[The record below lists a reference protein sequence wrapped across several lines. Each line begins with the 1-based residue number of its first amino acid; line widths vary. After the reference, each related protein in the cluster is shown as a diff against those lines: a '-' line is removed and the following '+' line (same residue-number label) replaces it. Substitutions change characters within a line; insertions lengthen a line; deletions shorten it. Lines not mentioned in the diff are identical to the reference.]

1 MSIFDRSFLITAG
14 IVTVICGLICYYL
27 HTRMRELE
35 LALVKQNQVLSS
47 FIANVQHEFRMG
59 GRASAS
65 AGPTNELAS
74 AEAIASMV
82 EAHRKIVVVD
92 NDSDDESVSDNE
104 SVSDDSDDESV
115 SDNESVSD
123 KLVIYD
129 MPTDALPM
137 HLQLPVD
144 AMQLPNDIHAQEI
157 HAQEIQAHDIKII
170 DISSSNLV
178 NADIELLSDDESEES
193 DSESESEPVTV
204 TVKAP
209 EKITVEKKDG
219 PAPLPLQGPA
229 PVPAQGHVPVQ
240 DLRVDELRKLVLD
253 KGLVSK
259 EDVKKLK
266 KNELLA
272 ALKK

>member
-65 AGPTNELAS
+65 AQGTNELAS

-92 NDSDDESVSDNE
+92 NDSDDESVSDDE
-104 SVSDDSDDESV
+104 SDSDDESV

-144 AMQLPNDIHAQEI
+144 AMQLPNVI
-157 HAQEIQAHDIKII
+157 HAQEIQAQDINAHDIKII

-219 PAPLPLQGPA
+219 PAPA
-229 PVPAQGHVPVQ
+229 SVPASVPVQ
-240 DLRVDELRKLVLD
+240 GRVDDLRVDELRKLVLD